1 MPIFSISSKSS
12 SFDKPH
18 TRCGWLV
25 LAAQVIGTGPKF
37 NIEVRTRCVFFLA
50 ISHFVSYFCNP
61 NYIPMESLP
70 ALFSDLALILVTA
83 GITTVIFKWLK
94 QPVVLGYIIA
104 GFLIGPN
111 FEWFPVIN
119 DHTSVETW
127 SEIGMVFMLFGIG
140 LEFSFKKLKK
150 VGGTVGVTALTE
162 LVTMCLVGFM
172 LGKMLGWS
180 QMDSIFLG
188 AMLSIS
194 STTIIAKAFDD
205 MKLHREKFSGNVIGE
220 LVVEDLEAVLLM
232 VILSTLAVSKSFDGM
247 QLVSSMLKLGF
258 FLLIWFLGGIFI
270 VPTVL
275 RWARKFMTE
284 ETLTV
289 FSVGLCFMMVVLAN
303 LAGFSSA
310 LGAFIMGSILAETLE
325 AEMIHKVT
333 TPIKNLFGAVFFVS
347 VGMMVD
353 PQILVDYWWQ
363 ILVVTIVLLIF
374 KPLSNVAG
382 RLIAGLGLKQSIQG
396 GFCFCQIGEFSFII
410 ATLGLSYGVIDEFLY
425 PIIVSVSIIT
435 TFITPYAIKA
445 AVPTYNWVSTHLSE
459 NWLNHFENSDRGI
472 KVKSGE
478 KVSMA
483 SFIGR
488 QLKHIIIYVSI
499 VIALLFVCFWIGSSV
514 TAHVPSLWG
523 DAISVAIT
531 MALVSPFLWAIGFR
545 HTLVS
550 TTHKLMEDS
559 VFNKTLILTIFVL
572 RFIIVWLVAAS
583 VLRHFFDAEFWS
595 HLGVGSPYYRWI
607 NVGMALGYTFLLR
620 VMSPAMKFYKRI
632 EDNFLD
638 NLNKRQSS
646 QVFAIPEILQENC
659 HLQKMTLSPDSPYSG
674 KLIKETD
681 FRDNYNVSVVS
692 VERGKQLVELPKSDF
707 QLFPFDKITFVG
719 HEDHLRLLVP
729 KVELFDDQLIQEHE
743 ESEVDLYKVEVRPV
757 SPYVGV
763 TLMDSGLAEDFN
775 AMIIAIERDGHFI
788 LNPSARISFQPADL
802 VWFVAQKDKAEILM
816 NYNPDAVPNMN

>member
-1 MPIFSISSKSS
+1 M
-12 SFDKPH
+12 
-18 TRCGWLV
+18 
-25 LAAQVIGTGPKF
+25 
-37 NIEVRTRCVFFLA
+37 
-50 ISHFVSYFCNP
+50 YFCP
-61 NYIPMESLP
+61 TKKSVMESLP

-111 FEWFPVIN
+111 FEWFPVVE

-150 VGGTVGVTALTE
+150 VGGTVGITALTE
-162 LVTMCLVGFM
+162 LVVMCVVGFS
-172 LGKMLGWS
+172 LGKVLGWS

-188 AMLSIS
+188 AMLAIS

-232 VILSTLAVSKSFDGM
+232 VILSTLAVSKTFDGM
-247 QLVSSMLKLGF
+247 QLVTSMLKLGF
-258 FLLIWFLGGIFI
+258 FLLIWFIGGIFI

-353 PQILVDYWWQ
+353 PQILVNYWWQ
-363 ILVVTIVLLIF
+363 ILVITIILLIF
-374 KPLSNVAG
+374 KPLSNVGG
-382 RLIAGLGLKQSIQG
+382 RLLAGLGLKQSIQG

-435 TFITPYAIKA
+435 TFLTPYFIKA
-445 AVPTYNWVSTHLSE
+445 ANPTYRWVSTHMSE
-459 NWLNHFENSDRGI
+459 KWLNHWENSDRGI
-472 KVKSGE
+472 KVKSGK

-483 SFIGR
+483 SFIAR
-488 QLKHIIIYVSI
+488 QFKYIIIYIAI
-499 VIALLFVCFWIGSSV
+499 VIALIFICFWVGSLIMIY
-514 TAHVPSLWG
+514 VPGLWG
-523 DAISVAIT
+523 NAIAAAIT
-531 MALVSPFLWAIGFR
+531 LVLISPFLWAIGFR
-545 HTLVS
+545 HTLIG
-550 TTHKLMEDS
+550 TTHKLMEQS
-559 VFNKTLILTIFVL
+559 RFNKTVILLIFVF
-572 RFIIVWLVAAS
+572 RFILVWVVATS
-583 VLRHFFDAEFWS
+583 VLRHFFNEAFWL
-595 HLGVGSPYYRWI
+595 HLGIRAPYYRLLNI
-607 NVGMALGYTFLLR
+607 AMALGYTIMLR
-620 VMSPAMKFYKRI
+620 ALSPAMKFYKRI
-632 EDNFLD
+632 ENSFLE
-638 NLNKRQSS
+638 NLNKRQKV
-646 QVFAIPEILQENC
+646 QVFEIPEILQENC

-674 KLIKETD
+674 QHIKETD

-692 VERGKQLVELPKSDF
+692 VERGKELFELPKSDF
-707 QLFPFDKITFVG
+707 QLFPYDKITFVG
-719 HEDHLRLLVP
+719 HEDHLRLLLP
-729 KVELFDDQLIQEHE
+729 RVELFDDQLIQEHE
-743 ESEVDLYKVEVRPV
+743 ESEVDLYKVEVEPDSPIIGV
-757 SPYVGV
+757 S
-763 TLMDSGLAEDFN
+763 LMDSGLSDKYD
-775 AMIIAIERDGHFI
+775 AMVIAIEREGHFI
-788 LNPSARISFQPADL
+788 LNPSARITFQPADL
-802 VWFVAQKDKAEILM
+802 VWFVAQKEKAEFLM
-816 NYNPDAVPNMN
+816 NVKAADLKTELQTE

>member
-1 MPIFSISSKSS
+1 
-12 SFDKPH
+12 
-18 TRCGWLV
+18 
-25 LAAQVIGTGPKF
+25 
-37 NIEVRTRCVFFLA
+37 
-50 ISHFVSYFCNP
+50 
-61 NYIPMESLP
+61 MESLP

-111 FEWFPVIN
+111 FEWFPVIS

-127 SEIGMVFMLFGIG
+127 GEIGMVFMLFGIG

-150 VGGTVGVTALTE
+150 VGGTVGITALTE
-162 LVTMCLVGFM
+162 LVTMCVVGYM
-172 LGKMLGWS
+172 LGKLLGWT

-258 FLLIWFLGGIFI
+258 FLLVWFLGGIFI

-275 RWARKFMTE
+275 RWARKFMSE

-374 KPLSNVAG
+374 KPLSNVIG

-410 ATLGLSYGVIDEFLY
+410 ATLGLSYGVIDDFLY

-435 TFITPYAIKA
+435 TFITPYSIKA
-445 AVPTYNWVSTHLSE
+445 AVPCYQWVTKHFPE
-459 NWLNHFENSDRGI
+459 QWLNRLENNDSGI
-472 KVKSGE
+472 KVKSGK
-478 KVSMA
+478 KVNMG
-483 SFIGR
+483 SFIAR
-488 QLKHIIIYVSI
+488 QFKNIVIYLAIIIAVVLICFFLSSLVMKYVSGVWCTAI
-499 VIALLFVCFWIGSSV
+499 CAALTLV
-514 TAHVPSLWG
+514 
-523 DAISVAIT
+523 
-531 MALVSPFLWAIGFR
+531 LVSPFLWAMGFK
-545 HTLVS
+545 HTLVK
-550 TTHKLMEDS
+550 TTHKLMD
-559 VFNKTLILTIFVL
+559 VNKFNKTVILIIFIL
-572 RFIIVWLVAAS
+572 RFVIVWAIAFS
-583 VLRHFFDAEFWS
+583 VLWHFLDGSFWS
-595 HLGVGSPYYRWI
+595 HLGIGSPWYHLI
-607 NVGMALGYTFLLR
+607 DVGFALVYAVLLK
-620 VMSPAMKFYKRI
+620 VLSPVMKFYQRI
-632 EDNFLD
+632 EDRFTD
-638 NLNKRQSS
+638 NLNKRQTM
-646 QVFAIPEILQENC
+646 QVFTIPEILQENC

-692 VERGKQLVELPKSDF
+692 VERGKQLYELPNSSF

-719 HEDHLRLLVP
+719 HEDHLRLLLP
-729 KVELFDDQLIQEHE
+729 RVELFDEQLIQEHE
-743 ESEVDLYKVEVRPV
+743 ESEVDLYKVEVRSN

-763 TLMDSGLAEDFN
+763 ALMDSGLAENFET
-775 AMIIAIERDGHFI
+775 MIIAIERDGHFI

-802 VWFVAQKDKAEILM
+802 VWFVAQKEKAEILM
-816 NYNPDAVPNMN
+816 NYTPDAIPN

>member
-1 MPIFSISSKSS
+1 
-12 SFDKPH
+12 
-18 TRCGWLV
+18 
-25 LAAQVIGTGPKF
+25 
-37 NIEVRTRCVFFLA
+37 
-50 ISHFVSYFCNP
+50 
-61 NYIPMESLP
+61 MESLP

-111 FEWFPVIN
+111 FEWFPVVN

-150 VGGTVGVTALTE
+150 VGGTVGITALTE
-162 LVTMCLVGFM
+162 LVTMCVVGFS
-172 LGKMLGWS
+172 LGKLLGWS

-232 VILSTLAVSKSFDGM
+232 VILSTLAVSKTFDGM
-247 QLVSSMLKLGF
+247 QLVTSMLKLGF
-258 FLLIWFLGGIFI
+258 FLLIWFIGGIFL

-289 FSVGLCFMMVVLAN
+289 FSVGLCFLMVVLAN

-353 PQILVDYWWQ
+353 PQILVNYWWQ
-363 ILVVTIVLLIF
+363 ILVVTLVLVIF
-374 KPLSNVAG
+374 KPLSNVGG
-382 RLIAGLGLKQSIQG
+382 RLLAGLGLKQSIQG

-410 ATLGLSYGVIDEFLY
+410 ASLGLSYGVIDEFLY

-435 TFITPYAIKA
+435 TFLTPYFIKA
-445 AVPTYNWVSTHLSE
+445 ANPTYRWVSTHVSDK
-459 NWLNHFENSDRGI
+459 WLNHLENSDRGI
-472 KVKSGE
+472 KVKSGK

-488 QLKHIIIYVSI
+488 QFKYIVIYIAI
-499 VIALLFVCFWIGSSV
+499 VIALIFICFWVGSLV
-514 TAHVPSLWG
+514 MIYVPGLWG
-523 DAISVAIT
+523 NAIAAAIT
-531 MALVSPFLWAIGFR
+531 LALLSPFLWAIGFR
-545 HTLVS
+545 HTLVG
-550 TTHKLMEDS
+550 TTHKLMEQS
-559 VFNKTLILTIFVL
+559 RFNKTAILLIFIL
-572 RFIIVWLVAAS
+572 RFFIVWVVSTS
-583 VLRHFFDAEFWS
+583 VLRHFFNEAFWL
-595 HLGVGSPYYRWI
+595 HLGIGAPYFRLLNI
-607 NVGMALGYTFLLR
+607 AMALGFTIVLR
-620 VMSPAMKFYKRI
+620 VLSPAMKFYKRI
-632 EDNFLD
+632 ENNFLD
-638 NLNKRQSS
+638 NLNKRQQV
-646 QVFAIPEILQENC
+646 QVFEIPEILQENC
-659 HLQKMTLSPDSPYSG
+659 HLQKMTLSPDSPYAG
-674 KLIKETD
+674 RLIKETD

-692 VERGKQLVELPKSDF
+692 VERGKQLFELPKSDF

-719 HEDHLRLLVP
+719 HEDHLRLLLP
-729 KVELFDDQLIQEHE
+729 RVELFDERLIQEHE
-743 ESEVDLYKVEVRPV
+743 ESEVDLYKVEVEPD
-757 SPYVGV
+757 SPIIGIA
-763 TLMDSGLAEDFN
+763 LMDSGLADKYD
-775 AMIIAIERDGHFI
+775 AMVIAIEREGHFI
-788 LNPSARISFQPADL
+788 LNPSARITFQPADL
-802 VWFVAQKDKAEILM
+802 VWFVAQKEKAEFLM
-816 NYNPDAVPNMN
+816 KVKAADLKTEFQTE

>member
-1 MPIFSISSKSS
+1 
-12 SFDKPH
+12 
-18 TRCGWLV
+18 
-25 LAAQVIGTGPKF
+25 
-37 NIEVRTRCVFFLA
+37 
-50 ISHFVSYFCNP
+50 
-61 NYIPMESLP
+61 MENLP
-70 ALFSDLALILVTA
+70 ALFYDLALILVTA

-111 FEWFPVIN
+111 FEWFPVVN

-162 LVTMCLVGFM
+162 LVTMCVVGFL
-172 LGKMLGWS
+172 LGKLLGWS
-180 QMDSIFLG
+180 QMDCIFLG

-232 VILSTLAVSKSFDGM
+232 VILSTLAVSKTFDGM

-258 FLLIWFLGGIFI
+258 FLLVWFLGGIFL

-275 RWARKFMTE
+275 RWARKFMSE

-353 PQILVDYWWQ
+353 PQILVNYWWQ
-363 ILVVTIVLLIF
+363 ILVVTLVLLLF
-374 KPLSNVAG
+374 KPLSNVIG
-382 RLIAGLGLKQSIQG
+382 RLIAGLGLKQAMQC

-410 ATLGLSYGVIDEFLY
+410 ATLGLSYGVIDDFLY

-435 TFITPYAIKA
+435 TFITPYAIKS
-445 AVPTYNWVSTHLSE
+445 AVPAYNWVTKHFPQG
-459 NWLNHFENSDRGI
+459 WLNRLENSESGI
-472 KVKSGE
+472 KVKSGK
-478 KVSMA
+478 KVDMA
-483 SFIGR
+483 HFLAR
-488 QLKHIIIYVSI
+488 QFKNIVIYSAIIIAVVLLSFFICAFIIKYVPRPWN
-499 VIALLFVCFWIGSSV
+499 A
-514 TAHVPSLWG
+514 
-523 DAISVAIT
+523 AISTAVSLV
-531 MALVSPFLWAIGFR
+531 LVSPFLWAMGFK
-545 HTLVS
+545 HTFVD
-550 TTHKLMEDS
+550 TTHKLME
-559 VFNKTLILTIFVL
+559 VNRFNKTIIRMVFVL
-572 RFIIVWLVAAS
+572 RFVVVCIFAYS
-583 VLRHFFDAEFWS
+583 VIQHFLNNLFWDR
-595 HLGVGSPYYRWI
+595 L
-607 NVGMALGYTFLLR
+607 NVGTPWYHLINIAFALIYTIMLKAL
-620 VMSPAMKFYKRI
+620 SPAMKFYKRI
-632 EDNFLD
+632 EENFMD
-638 NLNKRQSS
+638 NLNKRQQV
-646 QVFAIPEILQENC
+646 QVFEIPEILQENC
-659 HLQKMTLSPDSPYSG
+659 HLQKMTLSPDSVYSG
-674 KLIKETD
+674 QIIRETD

-692 VERGKQLVELPKSDF
+692 VERGKQIFELPKSDF

-719 HEDHLRLLVP
+719 HEDHLRLLLP
-729 KVELFDDQLIQEHE
+729 RVEAFDDQLIQEHE
-743 ESEVDLYKVEVRPV
+743 ESEVDLYKVEVEHD
-757 SPYVGV
+757 SPLIDVA
-763 TLMDSGLAEDFN
+763 LMDSGFADKYD
-775 AMIIAIERDGHFI
+775 AMVIAIERDGQFI
-788 LNPSARISFQPADL
+788 LNPSARITFQPADL
-802 VWFVAQKDKAEILM
+802 VWFVAQKDKAAFLM
-816 NYNPDAVPNMN
+816 HLKAADLKTEVMK

>member
-1 MPIFSISSKSS
+1 
-12 SFDKPH
+12 
-18 TRCGWLV
+18 
-25 LAAQVIGTGPKF
+25 
-37 NIEVRTRCVFFLA
+37 
-50 ISHFVSYFCNP
+50 
-61 NYIPMESLP
+61 MESLP

-150 VGGTVGVTALTE
+150 VGGTVGITALTE
-162 LVTMCLVGFM
+162 LVTMCVVGFS
-172 LGKMLGWS
+172 LGKLLGWS

-232 VILSTLAVSKSFDGM
+232 VILSTLAVSKTFDGM
-247 QLVSSMLKLGF
+247 QLVTSMLKLGF
-258 FLLIWFLGGIFI
+258 FLLIWFIGGIFL

-289 FSVGLCFMMVVLAN
+289 FSVGLCFLMVVLAN

-353 PQILVDYWWQ
+353 PQILVNYWWQ
-363 ILVVTIVLLIF
+363 ILVVTLVLVIF
-374 KPLSNVAG
+374 KPLSNVGG
-382 RLIAGLGLKQSIQG
+382 RLLAGLGLKQSIQG

-410 ATLGLSYGVIDEFLY
+410 ASLGLSYGVIDEFLY

-435 TFITPYAIKA
+435 TFLTPYFIKA
-445 AVPTYNWVSTHLSE
+445 ANPTYRWVSTHVS
-459 NWLNHFENSDRGI
+459 NKWLNHLENSDRGI
-472 KVKSGE
+472 KVKSGK

-488 QLKHIIIYVSI
+488 QFKYIVIYIAI
-499 VIALLFVCFWIGSSV
+499 VIALIFICFWVGSLV
-514 TAHVPSLWG
+514 MIYVPGLWG
-523 DAISVAIT
+523 NAIAAAIT
-531 MALVSPFLWAIGFR
+531 LALLSPFLWAIGFR
-545 HTLVS
+545 HTLVG
-550 TTHKLMEDS
+550 TTHKLMEQS
-559 VFNKTLILTIFVL
+559 RFNKTAILLIFIL
-572 RFIIVWLVAAS
+572 RFFIVWVVSTS
-583 VLRHFFDAEFWS
+583 VLRHFFNEAFWL
-595 HLGVGSPYYRWI
+595 HLGIGAPYFRLLNI
-607 NVGMALGYTFLLR
+607 AMALGFTIMLR
-620 VMSPAMKFYKRI
+620 VLSPAMKFYKRI
-632 EDNFLD
+632 ENNFLD
-638 NLNKRQSS
+638 NLNKRQQV
-646 QVFAIPEILQENC
+646 QVFEIPEILQENC
-659 HLQKMTLSPDSPYSG
+659 HLQKMTLSPDSPYAG
-674 KLIKETD
+674 RLVRETD

-692 VERGKQLVELPKSDF
+692 VERGKQLFELPKSDF

-719 HEDHLRLLVP
+719 HEDHLRLLLP
-729 KVELFDDQLIQEHE
+729 RVELFDERLIQEHE
-743 ESEVDLYKVEVRPV
+743 ESEVDLYKVEVEPDSPIIGV
-757 SPYVGV
+757 S
-763 TLMDSGLAEDFN
+763 LMDSGLADKYD
-775 AMIIAIERDGHFI
+775 AMVIAIEREGHFI
-788 LNPSARISFQPADL
+788 LNPSARITFQPADL
-802 VWFVAQKDKAEILM
+802 VWFVAQKEKAEFLM
-816 NYNPDAVPNMN
+816 KVKASDLKTEFQTE

>member
-1 MPIFSISSKSS
+1 
-12 SFDKPH
+12 
-18 TRCGWLV
+18 
-25 LAAQVIGTGPKF
+25 
-37 NIEVRTRCVFFLA
+37 
-50 ISHFVSYFCNP
+50 
-61 NYIPMESLP
+61 MESLP

-83 GITTVIFKWLK
+83 GLTTVIFKWLK

-111 FEWFPVIN
+111 FEWFPVIS

-150 VGGTVGVTALTE
+150 VGGTVGITALTE
-162 LVTMCLVGFM
+162 LVTMCVVGFM

-232 VILSTLAVSKSFDGM
+232 VVLSTLAVSKSFNGM

-258 FLLIWFLGGIFI
+258 FLLVWFLGGIFI

-275 RWARKFMTE
+275 RWARKFMSE

-347 VGMMVD
+347 VGMLVD
-353 PQILVDYWWQ
+353 PKILVEYWWQ
-363 ILVVTIVLLIF
+363 ILVITGVLLFF

-396 GFCFCQIGEFSFII
+396 GFCFSQIGEFSFII
-410 ATLGLSYGVIDEFLY
+410 ASLGLSYGVIDEFLY

-435 TFITPYAIKA
+435 TFLTPYAIKA
-445 AVPTYNWVSTHLSE
+445 AVPTYNWVSGHMSQQ
-459 NWLNHFENSDRGI
+459 WLNHFENRDTGI

-488 QLKHIIIYVSI
+488 QFKHIVIYIAI
-499 VIALLFVCFWIGSSV
+499 VVALLFICFWIGSFIIEY
-514 TAHVPSLWG
+514 VPNVWG
-523 DAISVAIT
+523 NAISVAIT
-531 MALVSPFLWAIGFR
+531 MVLVSPFLWAIGFR
-545 HTLVS
+545 HTLVN
-550 TTHKLMEDS
+550 TTHKLMEHS
-559 VFNKTLILTIFVL
+559 RFNKTLILSIFIL
-572 RFIIVWLVAAS
+572 RFIIVWAVATS
-583 VLRHFFDAEFWS
+583 VLRHFFNEAFWLR
-595 HLGVGSPYYRWI
+595 LGVGVHLGRWI
-607 NVGMALGYTFLLR
+607 NVAMALGYTLLLR
-620 VMSPAMKFYKRI
+620 VVSPAMKFYKRI
-632 EDNFLD
+632 EDSFLD

-674 KLIKETD
+674 KLIRDTD

-707 QLFPFDKITFVG
+707 QLFPYDKVTFVG
-719 HEDHLRLLVP
+719 HEDHLRLLLP
-729 KVELFDDQLIQEHE
+729 RVELFDEQLIQEHE
-743 ESEVDLYKVEVRPV
+743 ESEVDLYKVEVRPI

-763 TLMDSGLAEDFN
+763 ALMDSGLAENFD
-775 AMIIAIERDGHFI
+775 AMIIAIERDGQFI
-788 LNPSARISFQPADL
+788 LNPSARITFQPADL
-802 VWFVAQKDKAEILM
+802 VWFVAQKEKAEILM
-816 NYNPDAVPNMN
+816 NYNPETIQNA

>member
-1 MPIFSISSKSS
+1 
-12 SFDKPH
+12 
-18 TRCGWLV
+18 
-25 LAAQVIGTGPKF
+25 
-37 NIEVRTRCVFFLA
+37 
-50 ISHFVSYFCNP
+50 
-61 NYIPMESLP
+61 MESLP

-150 VGGTVGVTALTE
+150 VGGTVGITALTE
-162 LVTMCLVGFM
+162 LVTMCIVGFS
-172 LGKMLGWS
+172 LGKLLGWS

-232 VILSTLAVSKSFDGM
+232 VILSTLAVSRTFDGM
-247 QLVSSMLKLGF
+247 QLVTSMLKLAF
-258 FLLIWFLGGIFI
+258 FLLVWFLGGIFI

-275 RWARKFMTE
+275 RWARKFMSE

-325 AEMIHKVT
+325 AEMIHKLT
-333 TPIKNLFGAVFFVS
+333 TPIKNLFGAIFFVS
-347 VGMMVD
+347 VGMLVD

-363 ILVVTIVLLIF
+363 ILVVTLVLLIF
-374 KPLSNVAG
+374 KPLSNVGG
-382 RLIAGLGLKQSIQG
+382 RLLAGLGLKQAIQG

-410 ATLGLSYGVIDEFLY
+410 ASLGLSYGVIDEFLY

-435 TFITPYAIKA
+435 TFLTPYAIKA
-445 AVPTYNWVSTHLSE
+445 AMPTYHWVSGRISE
-459 NWLNHFENSDRGI
+459 QWLNHLENSDRGI
-472 KVKSGE
+472 KVKSGK

-488 QLKHIIIYVSI
+488 QFKHIIVYIAI
-499 VIALLFVCFWIGSSV
+499 VIAVLFICFWIGSV
-514 TAHVPSLWG
+514 IMVYVPGLWG
-523 DAISVAIT
+523 NAIGVVLTLSLA
-531 MALVSPFLWAIGFR
+531 SPFLWAIGFR
-545 HTLVS
+545 HTLVG
-550 TTHKLMEDS
+550 TTHKLMEHS
-559 VFNKTLILTIFVL
+559 KFNKTVILSIFIF
-572 RFIIVWLVAAS
+572 RFIIVWVVATS
-583 VLRHFFDAEFWS
+583 VLRHFFNEAFWL
-595 HLGVGSPYYRWI
+595 HLGIGAPYFRLI
-607 NVGMALGYTFLLR
+607 NIAMALGYTIMLR
-620 VMSPAMKFYKRI
+620 VLSPAMKFYKRI
-632 EDNFLD
+632 EERFMD
-638 NLNKRQSS
+638 NLNKRQKV
-646 QVFAIPEILQENC
+646 QVFEIPEILQENC
-659 HLQKMTLSPDSPYSG
+659 HLQKMTLSPDSVYSG
-674 KLIKETD
+674 QLIKETD

-707 QLFPFDKITFVG
+707 QLFPYDKITFVG
-719 HEDHLRLLVP
+719 HEDHLRLLLP
-729 KVELFDDQLIQEHE
+729 RVEAFDEALIQEHE
-743 ESEVDLYKVEVRPV
+743 ESEVDLYKVLVRPE

-763 TLMDSGLAEDFN
+763 ALMDSGLAENFE
-775 AMIIAIERDGHFI
+775 AMIIAIERDGQFI
-788 LNPSARISFQPADL
+788 LNPSARISFQPDDL
-802 VWFVAQKDKAEILM
+802 VWFVAQKERAEVLM
-816 NYNPDAVPNMN
+816 SYNPDNLSTP

>member
-1 MPIFSISSKSS
+1 
-12 SFDKPH
+12 
-18 TRCGWLV
+18 
-25 LAAQVIGTGPKF
+25 
-37 NIEVRTRCVFFLA
+37 
-50 ISHFVSYFCNP
+50 
-61 NYIPMESLP
+61 MESLP

-111 FEWFPVIN
+111 FEWFPVVN

-150 VGGTVGVTALTE
+150 VGGTVGITALTE
-162 LVTMCLVGFM
+162 LVTMCVVGFS
-172 LGKMLGWS
+172 LGKLLGWS

-232 VILSTLAVSKSFDGM
+232 VILSTLAVSKTFDGM
-247 QLVSSMLKLGF
+247 QLVTSMLKLGF
-258 FLLIWFLGGIFI
+258 FLLIWFIGGIFL

-289 FSVGLCFMMVVLAN
+289 FSVGLCFLMVVLAN

-353 PQILVDYWWQ
+353 PQILVNYWWQ
-363 ILVVTIVLLIF
+363 ILVVTLVLVIF
-374 KPLSNVAG
+374 KPLSNVGG
-382 RLIAGLGLKQSIQG
+382 RLLAGLGLKQSIQG

-410 ATLGLSYGVIDEFLY
+410 ASLGLSYGVIDEFLY

-435 TFITPYAIKA
+435 TFLTPYFIKA
-445 AVPTYNWVSTHLSE
+445 ANPTYRWVSTHVSDK
-459 NWLNHFENSDRGI
+459 WLNHLENSERGI
-472 KVKSGE
+472 KVKSGK

-483 SFIGR
+483 SFIAR
-488 QLKHIIIYVSI
+488 QFKYIVIYVAI
-499 VIALLFVCFWIGSSV
+499 VIALIFICFWVGSLIMIY
-514 TAHVPSLWG
+514 VPGLWG
-523 DAISVAIT
+523 NAIAVAIT
-531 MALVSPFLWAIGFR
+531 LVLLSPFLWAIGFR
-545 HTLVS
+545 HTLIG
-550 TTHKLMEDS
+550 TTHKLMEQS
-559 VFNKTLILTIFVL
+559 RFNKTTILLIFIL
-572 RFIIVWLVAAS
+572 RFFIVWVVSTS
-583 VLRHFFDAEFWS
+583 VLRHFFNEAFWL
-595 HLGVGSPYYRWI
+595 HLGIGAPYFRLLNI
-607 NVGMALGYTFLLR
+607 AMALGYTIMLR
-620 VMSPAMKFYKRI
+620 ALSPAMKFYKHI
-632 EDNFLD
+632 ENNFQE
-638 NLNKRQSS
+638 NLNKRQKV
-646 QVFAIPEILQENC
+646 QVFEIPEILQENC

-674 KLIKETD
+674 QLIKETD

-692 VERGKQLVELPKSDF
+692 VERGKELFELPKSDF

-719 HEDHLRLLVP
+719 HEDHLRLLLSR
-729 KVELFDDQLIQEHE
+729 VELFDERLIQEHE
-743 ESEVDLYKVEVRPV
+743 ESEVDLYKVEVEHD
-757 SPYVGV
+757 SPIIGIA
-763 TLMDSGLAEDFN
+763 LMDSGLADKYD
-775 AMIIAIERDGHFI
+775 AMVIAIEREGHFI
-788 LNPSARISFQPADL
+788 LNPSARITFQPADL
-802 VWFVAQKDKAEILM
+802 VWFVAQKDKAEFLM
-816 NYNPDAVPNMN
+816 KVKAADLKTEFQTE

>member
-1 MPIFSISSKSS
+1 
-12 SFDKPH
+12 
-18 TRCGWLV
+18 
-25 LAAQVIGTGPKF
+25 
-37 NIEVRTRCVFFLA
+37 
-50 ISHFVSYFCNP
+50 
-61 NYIPMESLP
+61 MESLP

-83 GITTVIFKWLK
+83 GLTTVIFKWLK

-111 FEWFPVIN
+111 FEWFPVIS

-150 VGGTVGVTALTE
+150 VGGTVGITALTE
-162 LVTMCLVGFM
+162 LVTMCVVGFM
-172 LGKMLGWS
+172 LGKLLGWS

-258 FLLIWFLGGIFI
+258 FLLVWFLGGIFI

-275 RWARKFMTE
+275 RWARKFMSE

-353 PQILVDYWWQ
+353 PKILVDYWWQ
-363 ILVVTIVLLIF
+363 ILVVTLVLLFF

-396 GFCFCQIGEFSFII
+396 GFCFSQIGEFSFII
-410 ATLGLSYGVIDEFLY
+410 ASLGLSYGVIDDFLY

-445 AVPTYNWVSTHLSE
+445 AVPTYQWVSTHLSE
-459 NWLNHFENSDRGI
+459 NWLNHFENRESGI

-488 QLKHIIIYVSI
+488 QLKHIIIYI
-499 VIALLFVCFWIGSSV
+499 AIIIALIFICFWVGSFIMIY
-514 TAHVPSLWG
+514 VPGLWG
-523 DAISVAIT
+523 NAIAVVIT
-531 MALVSPFLWAIGFR
+531 LALVSPFLWAIGFR
-545 HTLVS
+545 HTLVK
-550 TTHKLMEDS
+550 TTHKLMEHS
-559 VFNKTLILTIFVL
+559 KFNKTLILSIFIL
-572 RFIIVWLVAAS
+572 RFIIVWVVATS
-583 VLRHFFDAEFWS
+583 VLRHFFNEAFWLR
-595 HLGVGSPYYRWI
+595 LGVGVSFGRWI
-607 NVGMALGYTFLLR
+607 NVAMALGYTLLLR
-620 VMSPAMKFYKRI
+620 VVSPAMNFYKRI

-707 QLFPFDKITFVG
+707 QLFPYDKVTFVG
-719 HEDHLRLLVP
+719 HEDHLRLLLP
-729 KVELFDDQLIQEHE
+729 KVELFDEQLIQEHE
-743 ESEVDLYKVEVRPV
+743 ESEVDLYKVEVRPI

-763 TLMDSGLAEDFN
+763 ALMDSGLAENFD

-788 LNPSARISFQPADL
+788 LNPSARITFQPADL
-802 VWFVAQKDKAEILM
+802 VWFVAQKEKAEILM
-816 NYNPDAVPNMN
+816 NYNPDER

>member
-1 MPIFSISSKSS
+1 
-12 SFDKPH
+12 
-18 TRCGWLV
+18 
-25 LAAQVIGTGPKF
+25 
-37 NIEVRTRCVFFLA
+37 
-50 ISHFVSYFCNP
+50 
-61 NYIPMESLP
+61 MESLP
-70 ALFSDLALILVTA
+70 ALFYDLALILVTA

-150 VGGTVGVTALTE
+150 VGGTVGITALTE
-162 LVTMCLVGFM
+162 LVTMCVVGFL
-172 LGKMLGWS
+172 LGKALGWT
-180 QMDSIFLG
+180 QMDCIFLG

-232 VILSTLAVSKSFDGM
+232 VILSTLAASQSFDGM

-258 FLLIWFLGGIFI
+258 FLLVWFLGGIFI

-275 RWARKFMTE
+275 RWSRKFMTE

-325 AEMIHKVT
+325 AEAIHKVT

-363 ILVVTIVLLIF
+363 ILVVTIVLLLF
-374 KPLSNVAG
+374 KPMSNVIG
-382 RLIAGLGLKQSIQG
+382 RLFAGLGLKQAMQG

-410 ATLGLSYGVIDEFLY
+410 ATLGLSYGVIDDFLY

-435 TFITPYAIKA
+435 TFITPYSIKA
-445 AVPTYNWVSTHLSE
+445 AVPCYNWVTTHFPE
-459 NWLNHFENSDRGI
+459 KWLGRLENSDSGL
-472 KVKSGE
+472 KVKSGK
-478 KVSMA
+478 KVNMG
-483 SFIGR
+483 SFLMR
-488 QLKHIIIYVSI
+488 QFKNIIIYSAI
-499 VIALLFVCFWIGSSV
+499 IIAVVLISFFIG
-514 TAHVPSLWG
+514 AFIMKYVPRPWG
-523 DAISVAIT
+523 PAISLLVSLV
-531 MALVSPFLWAIGFR
+531 LVSPFLWAMGFK
-545 HTLVS
+545 HTLAH
-550 TTHKLMEDS
+550 TTEKLMD
-559 VFNKTLILTIFVL
+559 VNRFNKGLIRFVFILRFVL
-572 RFIIVWLVAAS
+572 VWVAAYA
-583 VLRHFFDAEFWS
+583 VIQHFLNGLFWDKLNIGPS
-595 HLGVGSPYYRWI
+595 WYVWI
-607 NVGMALGYTFLLR
+607 NIAFALIYTVLLR
-620 VMSPAMKFYKRI
+620 VLSPAMKFYKHI
-632 EDNFLD
+632 EDGFMD
-638 NLNKRQSS
+638 NLTKRQQV
-646 QVFAIPEILQENC
+646 QVFEVPEILQENC

-674 KLIKETD
+674 KLIRETD

-692 VERGKQLVELPKSDF
+692 VERGKQLVEVPKSDF
-707 QLFPFDKITFVG
+707 QLYPFDKLTFVG
-719 HEDHLRLLVP
+719 HEDHLRLLLP
-729 KVELFDDQLIQEHE
+729 KVELFDDQLIREHE
-743 ESEVDLYKVEVRPV
+743 ESEVDLYKVEVRPS

-763 TLMDSGLAEDFN
+763 ALMDSGLAENFD

-788 LNPSARISFQPADL
+788 LNPSARITFQPADQ
-802 VWFVAQKDKAEILM
+802 VWFVAQKEKAEILM
-816 NYNPDAVPNMN
+816 SYNPDVI

>member
-1 MPIFSISSKSS
+1 M
-12 SFDKPH
+12 KP
-18 TRCGWLV
+18 
-25 LAAQVIGTGPKF
+25 
-37 NIEVRTRCVFFLA
+37 FFL
-50 ISHFVSYFCNP
+50 YFCP
-61 NYIPMESLP
+61 AKHLVMESLP

-83 GITTVIFKWLK
+83 GITTVVFKWLK

-111 FEWFPVIN
+111 FEWFPVVN

-150 VGGTVGVTALTE
+150 VGGTVGITALTE
-162 LVTMCLVGFM
+162 LVTMCVVGFL
-172 LGKMLGWS
+172 LGKALGWS
-180 QMDSIFLG
+180 QMDCIFLG

-232 VILSTLAVSKSFDGM
+232 VILSTLAVSKTFDGM
-247 QLVSSMLKLGF
+247 QLVTSMLKLSF
-258 FLLIWFLGGIFI
+258 FLLVWFLGGIFI

-275 RWARKFMTE
+275 RWSRKFMTE

-325 AEMIHKVT
+325 AEAIHKVT

-353 PQILVDYWWQ
+353 PQILVNYWWQ

-374 KPLSNVAG
+374 KPLSNVVG
-382 RLIAGLGLKQSIQG
+382 RLLAGLGLKQAMQG

-435 TFITPYAIKA
+435 TFITPYSIKA
-445 AVPTYNWVSTHLSE
+445 AVPAYNYLVKRFPESWINKL
-459 NWLNHFENSDRGI
+459 ENSDSGI
-472 KVKSGE
+472 KVKSGK
-478 KVSMA
+478 KVDMA
-483 SFIGR
+483 HFIMRQFKNIVIYSAIIIAVVLIAFFISSFIM
-488 QLKHIIIYVSI
+488 KYV
-499 VIALLFVCFWIGSSV
+499 
-514 TAHVPSLWG
+514 PRPWG
-523 DAISVAIT
+523 PAISTALSLI
-531 MALVSPFLWAIGFR
+531 LVSPFLWAMGFK
-545 HTLVS
+545 HTYVK
-550 TTHKLMEDS
+550 TTQKLMDVS
-559 VFNKTLILTIFVL
+559 KFNKTVIWLIFAL
-572 RFIIVWLVAAS
+572 RFVIVAVVAY
-583 VLRHFFDAEFWS
+583 VVIQHFLNGLFWEILNIS
-595 HLGVGSPYYRWI
+595 APLYHWI
-607 NVGMALGYTFLLR
+607 NIGFALIYTILLR
-620 VMSPAMKFYKRI
+620 VLSPAMKFYKHI
-632 EDNFLD
+632 EERFMD
-638 NLNKRQSS
+638 NLNKRQTM
-646 QVFAIPEILQENC
+646 QVFTIPEILQENC

-674 KLIKETD
+674 LVIKDTD

-692 VERGKQLVELPKSDF
+692 VERGEQIFELPKSDF

-719 HEDHLRLLVP
+719 HEDHLRLLLP
-729 KVELFDDQLIQEHE
+729 KVEVFSDQLITEHE
-743 ESEVDLYKVEVRPV
+743 ESEVDLYKVKVRPD
-757 SPYVGV
+757 SPIIGV
-763 TLMDSGLAEDFN
+763 ALMDSGLTDKYD
-775 AMIIAIERDGHFI
+775 AMVIAIERDGQFI
-788 LNPSARISFQPADL
+788 LNPSARITFQPADL
-802 VWFVAQKDKAEILM
+802 VWFVAQKEKAQVLM
-816 NYNPDAVPNMN
+816 DIP

>member
-1 MPIFSISSKSS
+1 
-12 SFDKPH
+12 
-18 TRCGWLV
+18 
-25 LAAQVIGTGPKF
+25 
-37 NIEVRTRCVFFLA
+37 
-50 ISHFVSYFCNP
+50 
-61 NYIPMESLP
+61 MESLP

-83 GITTVIFKWLK
+83 GLTTVIFKWLK

-111 FEWFPVIN
+111 FEWFPVIS

-162 LVTMCLVGFM
+162 LVTMCVVGFL
-172 LGKMLGWS
+172 LGKALGWS

-232 VILSTLAVSKSFDGM
+232 VILSTLAVSQTFDGM

-258 FLLIWFLGGIFI
+258 FLLVWFVGGIFL

-275 RWARKFMTE
+275 RWSRKFMSE

-289 FSVGLCFMMVVLAN
+289 FAVGLCFMMVVLAN

-325 AEMIHKVT
+325 AEAIHKVT

-363 ILVVTIVLLIF
+363 ILIVTIILLIF

-382 RLIAGLGLKQSIQG
+382 RLIAGLGLKQAMQG
-396 GFCFCQIGEFSFII
+396 GFCFSQIGEFSFII

-445 AVPTYNWVSTHLSE
+445 AVPSYHWVIRNFPKRWIDKL
-459 NWLNHFENSDRGI
+459 ENSESGI

-478 KVSMA
+478 KVNMG
-483 SFIGR
+483 SFVAR
-488 QLKHIIIYVSI
+488 QFKNIVIYSAIIIAVVLIGFFAGSIIMKYVPRPWGPAVSTA
-499 VIALLFVCFWIGSSV
+499 VALV
-514 TAHVPSLWG
+514 
-523 DAISVAIT
+523 
-531 MALVSPFLWAIGFR
+531 LVSPFLWAMGFK
-545 HTLVS
+545 HTLVK
-550 TTHKLMEDS
+550 TTHKLMDS
-559 VFNKTLILTIFVL
+559 SKFNKTLILSIFAL
-572 RFIIVWLVAAS
+572 RFLAVAVVAYG
-583 VLRHFFDAEFWS
+583 VIQHFLNSLFWDR
-595 HLGVGSPYYRWI
+595 LNIGSPWYHLI
-607 NVGMALGYTFLLR
+607 NIGFAVIYTFMLR
-620 VMSPAMKFYKRI
+620 ALSPAMKFYKRI
-632 EDNFLD
+632 EERFMD
-638 NLNKRQSS
+638 NLNKRQSM
-646 QVFAIPEILQENC
+646 QIFTIPEILQENC

-674 KLIKETD
+674 QLVKDTD

-692 VERGKQLVELPKSDF
+692 VERGKQHFELPKSDF
-707 QLFPFDKITFVG
+707 QLFPYDKITFVG
-719 HEDHLRLLVP
+719 HEDHLRLLLP
-729 KVELFDDQLIQEHE
+729 RVEVFDEQLIPERE
-743 ESEVDLYKVEVRPV
+743 ESEVEMYKVEVRPE
-757 SPYVGV
+757 SPFVDV
-763 TLMDSGLAEDFN
+763 ALMDSGLTDKFD
-775 AMIIAIERDGHFI
+775 AMVIAIERDGHFI
-788 LNPSARISFQPADL
+788 LNPSARITFKPADL
-802 VWFVAQKDKAEILM
+802 VWFVAQKEKAEVLM
-816 NYNPDAVPNMN
+816 NYNPDVISNPNLNQ

>member
-1 MPIFSISSKSS
+1 
-12 SFDKPH
+12 
-18 TRCGWLV
+18 
-25 LAAQVIGTGPKF
+25 
-37 NIEVRTRCVFFLA
+37 
-50 ISHFVSYFCNP
+50 
-61 NYIPMESLP
+61 MENLP

-83 GITTVIFKWLK
+83 GVTTVIFKWLK

-150 VGGTVGVTALTE
+150 VGGTVGITALTE
-162 LVTMCLVGFM
+162 LVTMCLVGF
-172 LGKMLGWS
+172 LIGKLLGWS
-180 QMDSIFLG
+180 QMDCIFLG

-232 VILSTLAVSKSFDGM
+232 VILSTLAVSKTFDGM
-247 QLVSSMLKLGF
+247 QLVTSMLKLGF
-258 FLLIWFLGGIFI
+258 FLLIWFLGGIFL

-289 FSVGLCFMMVVLAN
+289 FSVGLCFLMVVLAN

-347 VGMMVD
+347 VGMLVD
-353 PQILVDYWWQ
+353 PKILVEYWWQ
-363 ILVVTIVLLIF
+363 ILVITGVLLLF
-374 KPLSNVAG
+374 KPLSNVVG
-382 RLIAGLGLKQSIQG
+382 RLLAGVGLKQSIQG
-396 GFCFCQIGEFSFII
+396 GFCFSQIGEFSFII
-410 ATLGLSYGVIDEFLY
+410 ASLGLSYGVIDEFLY

-435 TFITPYAIKA
+435 TFLTPYAIKA
-445 AVPTYNWVSTHLSE
+445 AVPTYNWVNRRFPETWISHLE
-459 NWLNHFENSDRGI
+459 NKDRGI
-472 KVKSGE
+472 KVKSGQ

-483 SFIGR
+483 SFVGR
-488 QLKHIIIYVSI
+488 QVKYIIIYVAI
-499 VIALLFVCFWIGSSV
+499 VIALLFLCFWEGSV
-514 TAHVPSLWG
+514 IMDYVHGLWV
-523 DAISVAIT
+523 VAICAAVT
-531 MALVSPFLWAIGFR
+531 LVLVSPFLWAIGFR
-545 HTLVS
+545 HTLVK
-550 TTHKLMEDS
+550 TTHKLMEHS
-559 VFNKTLILTIFVL
+559 RFNKTLILSIFIL
-572 RFIIVWLVAAS
+572 RFIIVWVVATA
-583 VLRHFFDAEFWS
+583 VLRHFFNGAFWQ
-595 HLGVGSPYYRWI
+595 HLGVGAPYYRFI
-607 NVGMALGYTFLLR
+607 NIGMGLVYTIMLRAL
-620 VMSPAMKFYKRI
+620 SPAMKFYKRI
-632 EDNFLD
+632 EGRFLD
-638 NLNKRQSS
+638 NLNKRQST

-659 HLQKMTLSPDSPYSG
+659 HLQKMTLSPDSVYAG
-674 KLIKETD
+674 KLIRETD

-707 QLFPFDKITFVG
+707 QLFPYDKITFVG
-719 HEDHLRLLVP
+719 HEDHLRLLVG
-729 KVELFDDQLIQEHE
+729 KVEAFDDTLIQEHE
-743 ESEVDLYKVEVRPV
+743 ESEVDLYKVQVRPQ

-763 TLMDSGLAEDFN
+763 SLLESGLAEDFD
-775 AMIIAIERDGHFI
+775 AMIIAIERDGQFI
-788 LNPSARISFQPADL
+788 LNPSARITFQPEDL

-816 NYNPDAVPNMN
+816 SYNPDAIPKA

>member
-1 MPIFSISSKSS
+1 
-12 SFDKPH
+12 
-18 TRCGWLV
+18 
-25 LAAQVIGTGPKF
+25 
-37 NIEVRTRCVFFLA
+37 
-50 ISHFVSYFCNP
+50 
-61 NYIPMESLP
+61 MESLP

-150 VGGTVGVTALTE
+150 VGGTVGITALTE
-162 LVTMCLVGFM
+162 LVTMCVVGFS
-172 LGKMLGWS
+172 LGKLLGWS

-232 VILSTLAVSKSFDGM
+232 VILSTLAVSKTFDGM
-247 QLVSSMLKLGF
+247 QLVTSMLKLGF
-258 FLLIWFLGGIFI
+258 FLLIWFIGGIFL

-289 FSVGLCFMMVVLAN
+289 FSVGLCFLMVVLAN

-353 PQILVDYWWQ
+353 PQILVNYWWQ
-363 ILVVTIVLLIF
+363 ILVVTLVLVIF
-374 KPLSNVAG
+374 KPLSNVGG
-382 RLIAGLGLKQSIQG
+382 RLLAGLGLKQSIQG

-410 ATLGLSYGVIDEFLY
+410 ASLGLSYGVIDEFLY

-435 TFITPYAIKA
+435 TFLTPYFIKA
-445 AVPTYNWVSTHLSE
+445 ANPTYRWVSTHVSDK
-459 NWLNHFENSDRGI
+459 WLNHLENSDRGI
-472 KVKSGE
+472 KVKSGK

-488 QLKHIIIYVSI
+488 QFKYIVIYIAI
-499 VIALLFVCFWIGSSV
+499 VIALIFICFWVGSLV
-514 TAHVPSLWG
+514 MIYVPGLWG
-523 DAISVAIT
+523 NAIAAAIT
-531 MALVSPFLWAIGFR
+531 LALLSPFLWAIGFR
-545 HTLVS
+545 HTLVG
-550 TTHKLMEDS
+550 TTHKLMEQS
-559 VFNKTLILTIFVL
+559 RFNKTAILLIFIL
-572 RFIIVWLVAAS
+572 RFFIVWVVSTS
-583 VLRHFFDAEFWS
+583 VLRHFFNEAFWL
-595 HLGVGSPYYRWI
+595 HLGIGAPYFRLLNI
-607 NVGMALGYTFLLR
+607 AMALGFTIMLR
-620 VMSPAMKFYKRI
+620 VLSPAMKFYKRI
-632 EDNFLD
+632 ENNFLD
-638 NLNKRQSS
+638 NLNKRQQV
-646 QVFAIPEILQENC
+646 QVFEIPEILQENC
-659 HLQKMTLSPDSPYSG
+659 HLQKMTLSPDSPYAG
-674 KLIKETD
+674 RFIKETD

-692 VERGKQLVELPKSDF
+692 VERGKQLFELPKSDF

-719 HEDHLRLLVP
+719 HEDHLRLLLP
-729 KVELFDDQLIQEHE
+729 RVELFDERLIQEHE
-743 ESEVDLYKVEVRPV
+743 ESEVDLYKVEVEPDSPIIGV
-757 SPYVGV
+757 S
-763 TLMDSGLAEDFN
+763 LMDSGLADKYD
-775 AMIIAIERDGHFI
+775 AMVIAIEREGHFI
-788 LNPSARISFQPADL
+788 LNPSARITFQPADL
-802 VWFVAQKDKAEILM
+802 VWFVAQKEKAEFLM
-816 NYNPDAVPNMN
+816 KVKAADLKTEFQTE